1 LANRVTA
8 FNLFRIIDKNENG
21 FLSQKDFLQLL
32 EACAFDI
39 SKLNKI
45 ETMKKEL
52 KCALTNLPNEFL
64 EKEQNLFRF
73 RLFELLYL
81 ERCAIY

>member
-1 LANRVTA
+1 MANRVTA
-8 FNLFRIIDKNENG
+8 FNLFRILDKNGNG

-39 SKLNKI
+39 SKLNNMDL
-45 ETMKKEL
+45 MKKDFSCSL
-52 KCALTNLPNEFL
+52 ANLPNEFF
-64 EKEQNLFRF
+64 KVEQNLFRF
-73 RLFELLYL
+73 RLFELLYM